1 MIGRSRLQPLL
12 LRKLPSLHAR
22 ANSILVNVECSGMN
36 ISFPDVLP
44 HWVGGKKVFPNP
56 GTKLMP
62 KVYPATSEVI
72 CKVPVADEGFVDYAV
87 EIAREGFKVWSRMSG
102 NERGRILANAGK
114 MLLDAHPELARLEVL
129 DTGKPLSESVSDTS
143 GADSVQFFSGLAS
156 TVCVSGSYIPLGSK
170 AFGYTRRE
178 PLGVCVGIGAWN
190 YPNQIALWKS
200 APALACGNS
209 VILKP
214 SELTPLTALRIAE
227 IYSEA
232 GVPPGVFNVVHGDHT
247 TGSLLAGH
255 KGVRKVSLTGS
266 VPTGKKIMERAATTL
281 KTISLELGG
290 KSPMIVFNDANID
303 NAVRG
308 AMMANF
314 YCQGEVCSNGTRLLV
329 QESIKDDF
337 MHRFCELT
345 NRIRIGDPMKE
356 STQFG
361 ALITENHMKKVR
373 SYIDEAKSQ
382 GCHPVLDRSVV
393 TDLHSSIRNGFF
405 LGPVIFE
412 KCTKD
417 SRLLKEEIFGPVA
430 CVQTFKTEEEAIEM
444 ANGTDFGL
452 AAAVFTN
459 DIQRAHRVVDQ
470 LDAGTCWINE
480 YNLSP
485 PELPFGGRKESGFGK
500 EGGVEAVSYY
510 SQIKSVY
517 VAMSN
522 VWCPYD
528 E

>member
-1 MIGRSRLQPLL
+1 
-12 LRKLPSLHAR
+12 
-22 ANSILVNVECSGMN
+22 
-36 ISFPDVLP
+36 
-44 HWVGGKKVFPNP
+44 
-56 GTKLMP
+56 MP
-62 KVYPATSEVI
+62 KVYPATSEVRSRRALLSREGKVALQVI

-129 DTGKPLSESVSDTS
+129 DTGKPLSESGGV

-361 ALITENHMKKVR
+361 ALITENHMKKVAFLAISLQVPGLPSCPR
-373 SYIDEAKSQ
+373 PQ
-382 GCHPVLDRSVV
+382 RRCN
-393 TDLHSSIRNGFF
+393 SIRNGFF

-485 PELPFGGRKESGFGK
+485 PELPFGEK
-500 EGGVEAVSYY
+500 
-510 SQIKSVY
+510 
-517 VAMSN
+517 
-522 VWCPYD
+522 
-528 E
+528 